1 MAKPIIN
8 RKRAETGIQGL
19 DAILNGGLPKGR
31 IYLVHGGP
39 GTGKTT
45 TSFHFLRNGA
55 LTGERVLYI
64 SLLQTKDEI
73 SEILKSHG
81 WSFDGIEMLELSEGV
96 QKTAASEQT
105 LFSPSEVELD
115 EVTDSIIRAL
125 DEYKPQRMAL
135 DSVSEL
141 SVLVD
146 SSYQLRRQLLKLKRA
161 LSRQKCT
168 AIFTAGETKEEDITS
183 IQTIV
188 HGVISLQQHAPVY
201 GPPRRRLMV
210 TKMRGMMYV
219 GGYHDFRINTGGL
232 DVYPRIR
239 MQSAL
244 SKKKPRKVASGNR
257 EIDTLLGG
265 GLEEGTSCL
274 IIGTTGAG
282 KSTLSALYAETAAK
296 RKEKSVI
303 FCFDEHKKTFL
314 IRCKG
319 LGMKMPQYI
328 EDGLV
333 DLRQMTVGESS
344 PGQFIETVRKA
355 VDKENVRVVVI
366 DSLTGFLAAMVEQQ
380 QLIPQLHELLSY
392 LNGAGVL
399 TLMIV
404 ATHGVIGSPET
415 GIDASYLADTVVLMR
430 HFEAMGKMRRC
441 ISAVK
446 KRHGRHETTIREV
459 EIGSGGIQLGPPLTE
474 FTGILTGTPRYVGV
488 REKLMSSE
496 NEPAENG

>member
-1 MAKPIIN
+1 MAKKIID
-8 RKRAETGIQGL
+8 RKRVATGIQGL
-19 DAILNGGLPKGR
+19 DSILNGGLPKGR

-45 TSFHFLRNGA
+45 TSFHFLRSGA
-55 LTGERVLYI
+55 LAGERVLYI
-64 SLLQTKDEI
+64 SLLQTRDEI
-73 SEILKSHG
+73 NENLKSHG
-81 WSFDGIEMLELSEGV
+81 WSLEGIEMLELPEKV
-96 QKTAASEQT
+96 QKSATSEQT
-105 LFSPSEVELD
+105 LFSQSDVELD
-115 EVTDSIIRAL
+115 EVKNSIIRAV
-125 DEYKPQRMAL
+125 DEYKPQRLAL

-141 SVLVD
+141 AVLVD

-161 LSRQKCT
+161 LSRHKCT
-168 AIFTAGETKEEDITS
+168 TIFTAGETKEEDITS

-201 GPPRRRLMV
+201 GPPRRRLIV

-219 GGYHDFRINTGGL
+219 GGYHDFRIHTGGL

-239 MQSAL
+239 MQTEPP
-244 SKKKPRKVASGNR
+244 KKKTRKVASGNH
-257 EIDTLLGG
+257 EIDKLLGG

-282 KSTLSALYAETAAK
+282 KSTLATLYVEASAK
-296 RKEKSVI
+296 RKDKSVI
-303 FCFDEHKKTFL
+303 FCFDEHNRTFL
-314 IRCKG
+314 NRCKG

-328 EDGLV
+328 EEGLV
-333 DLRQMTVGESS
+333 DLRQMNVGECS
-344 PGQFIETVRKA
+344 PGQFIETVRKT
-355 VDKENVRVVVI
+355 VDKGGVRVIVI

-380 QLIPQLHELLSY
+380 QLVPQLHELLSY

-415 GIDASYLADTVVLMR
+415 AIDASYLADTVVLMR

-446 KRHGRHETTIREV
+446 KRHGQHETTIREI
-459 EIGSGGIQLGPPLTE
+459 EIGSGGVQIGLPLTE
-474 FTGILTGTPRYVGV
+474 FTGILTGTPRYEGA
-488 REKLMSSE
+488 REKLMSSQ
-496 NEPAENG
+496 NEQTEGS